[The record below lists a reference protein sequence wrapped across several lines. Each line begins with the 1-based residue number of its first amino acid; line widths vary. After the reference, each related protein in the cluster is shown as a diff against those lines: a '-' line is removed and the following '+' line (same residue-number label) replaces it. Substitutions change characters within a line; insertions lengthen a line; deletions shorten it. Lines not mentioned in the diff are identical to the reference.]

1 MKLMSF
7 YFILAMFACLW
18 TSCSHSANE
27 PQSATPLNQLPDIF
41 PDYVNVTI
49 PSQIAPLRFM
59 LRHAP
64 KEAIVS
70 ISCGEEKIVYEAS
83 GEKGFLID
91 EKQWNEL
98 LEEAVGKELEVKVYE
113 KVEGNWQ
120 MYLPFH
126 WSVSSDSIDP
136 YLVYRLLEP
145 GYEIWNQMGIYQRRL
160 ADFKETAIIPNHL
173 TGHNCINCHNF
184 PNQDPNQ
191 MVLHMRGKGG
201 GTYLF
206 QSGDITKLNGKVSEH
221 IPSLVYPSWH
231 PFGDLIAFSTNQT
244 RQAFHFNDK
253 NRIEVM
259 DYASDVFLYD
269 VKNNEVMTVPQLFSD
284 AAFETFPHF
293 SPDGKTLYFCSA
305 EAQKM
310 PESYQEVKYS
320 LCSIP
325 FNPDTRTFGHQVDT
339 LYHGKDNGKS
349 VSFPRVSPDGKFLV
363 FTLSDYGNFSI
374 WHKEA
379 DLYLVNLQEGTVAPL
394 EAANSDN
401 VESYHSWSSNGRW
414 LVYSSRRI
422 DGLYTHPHLIHI
434 DAEGK
439 TGKPFILPQKDASFY
454 SSYMQSFNIP
464 EFVKG
469 PVEYSTHDIAEV
481 TLEQGK
487 TIDWVNE

>member
-1 MKLMSF
+1 MKHTIS
-7 YFILAMFACLW
+7 YFLLAIFASVW
-18 TSCSHSANE
+18 TACSHSASE
-27 PQSATPLNQLPDIF
+27 PQSATALNQMPDIF
-41 PDYVNVTI
+41 PDYVDVTI
-49 PSQIAPLRFM
+49 PSEIAPLRFK

-64 KEAIVS
+64 EEAIVS

-91 EKQWNEL
+91 EKQWSEM
-98 LEEAVGKELEVKVYE
+98 LEASVGKELEVKVYE
-113 KVEGNWQ
+113 KIDGNWQ

-126 WSVSSDSIDP
+126 WSVSTDPIDP

-145 GYEIWNQMGIYQRRL
+145 GYEIWNEMGIFQRSL
-160 ADFKETAIIPNHL
+160 ADYKETAVISNHL
-173 TGHNCINCHNF
+173 TNNNCINCHSF
-184 PNQDPNQ
+184 PNQDPSQ

-206 QSGDITKLNGKVSEH
+206 QSGDITKLNGKVSEK

-231 PFGDLIAFSTNQT
+231 SSGDFIAFSTNQT

-259 DYASDVFLYD
+259 DYASDVFVYD
-269 VKNNEVMTVPQLFSD
+269 VKKNEVLTFPQLFSD
-284 AAFETFPHF
+284 KAFETFPHF

-310 PESYQEVKYS
+310 PESYENIKYS
-320 LCSIP
+320 LCSISFDP
-325 FNPDTRTFGHQVDT
+325 ATRTFGNQVDT
-339 LYHGKDNGKS
+339 LYNGKENDKS

-379 DLYLVNLQEGTVAPL
+379 DLYIANLQDGTIAPL

-401 VESYHSWSSNGRW
+401 VESYHSWSSNSRW
-414 LVYSSRRI
+414 LVFSSRRI
-422 DGLYTHPHLIHI
+422 DGLYTHPHLIHV
-434 DAEGK
+434 DEEGK
-439 TGKPFILPQKDASFY
+439 AGKPFILPQKHVSFY
-454 SSYMQSFNIP
+454 STYMQSFNIP

-469 PVEYSTHDIAEV
+469 PVEYPSHKIANT

-487 TIDWVNE
+487 TISIHK

>member
-1 MKLMSF
+1 MKHTIS
-7 YFILAMFACLW
+7 YFLLAIFASVW
-18 TSCSHSANE
+18 TACSHSASE
-27 PQSATPLNQLPDIF
+27 PQSATALNQMPDIF
-41 PDYVNVTI
+41 PDYVDVTI
-49 PSQIAPLRFM
+49 PSEIAPLRFK

-64 KEAIVS
+64 EEAIVS
-70 ISCGEEKIVYEAS
+70 ISCGEEKIVCEAS

-91 EKQWNEL
+91 EKQWSEM
-98 LEEAVGKELEVKVYE
+98 LEASVGKELEVKVYE
-113 KVEGNWQ
+113 KIDGNWQ

-126 WSVSSDSIDP
+126 WSVSTDPIDP

-145 GYEIWNQMGIYQRRL
+145 GYEIWNEMGIFQRSL
-160 ADFKETAIIPNHL
+160 ADYKETAIISNHL
-173 TGHNCINCHNF
+173 TNNNCINCHSF
-184 PNQDPNQ
+184 PNQDPSQ

-206 QSGDITKLNGKVSEH
+206 QSGDITKLNGKVSEK

-231 PFGDLIAFSTNQT
+231 PSGDFIAFSTNQT

-259 DYASDVFLYD
+259 DYASDVFVYD
-269 VKNNEVMTVPQLFSD
+269 VKKNEVLTFPQLFSD
-284 AAFETFPHF
+284 KAFETFPHF

-310 PESYQEVKYS
+310 PESYENIKYS
-320 LCSIP
+320 LCSISFDP
-325 FNPDTRTFGHQVDT
+325 ATRTFGNQVDT
-339 LYHGKDNGKS
+339 LYNGKENDKS

-379 DLYLVNLQEGTVAPL
+379 DLYITNLQDGTIAPL

-401 VESYHSWSSNGRW
+401 VESYHSWSSNSRW
-414 LVYSSRRI
+414 LVFSSRRI
-422 DGLYTHPHLIHI
+422 DGLYTHPHLIHV
-434 DAEGK
+434 DEEGK
-439 TGKPFILPQKDASFY
+439 AGKPFILPQKHVSFY
-454 SSYMQSFNIP
+454 STYMQSFNIP

-469 PVEYSTHDIAEV
+469 PVEYPSHKIANT

-487 TIDWVNE
+487 TISIHK

>member
-1 MKLMSF
+1 MKRTLL
-7 YFILAMFACLW
+7 YFLLAIFASVW
-18 TSCSHSANE
+18 TACSHSASE
-27 PQSATPLNQLPDIF
+27 PQSATALNQMPDIF
-41 PDYVNVTI
+41 PDYVDVTI
-49 PSQIAPLRFM
+49 PSEIAPLRFK

-64 KEAIVS
+64 EEAIVS
-70 ISCGEEKIVYEAS
+70 ISCGEEKIVCGAS

-91 EKQWNEL
+91 EKQWNEM
-98 LEEAVGKELEVKVYE
+98 LEVSVGKELEVKVYE
-113 KVEGNWQ
+113 KIDGNWQ

-126 WSVSSDSIDP
+126 WSVSTDAIDP

-145 GYEIWNQMGIYQRRL
+145 GYEIWNEMGVFQRSL
-160 ADFKETAIIPNHL
+160 ADYKETAVISNHL
-173 TGHNCINCHNF
+173 TNNNCINCHSF

-206 QSGDITKLNGKVSEH
+206 QSGDITKLNGKVSEK

-231 PFGDLIAFSTNQT
+231 PSGDFIAFSTNQT

-259 DYASDVFLYD
+259 DYASDVFVYD
-269 VKNNEVMTVPQLFSD
+269 VKKNEVLTFPQFFSD
-284 AAFETFPHF
+284 KAFETFPHF

-310 PESYQEVKYS
+310 PESYENIKYN
-320 LCSIP
+320 LCSVSFDP
-325 FNPDTRTFGHQVDT
+325 ATRSFGNQVDT
-339 LYHGKDNGKS
+339 LYNGKKNDKS

-379 DLYLVNLQEGTVAPL
+379 DLYIANLQDGTVAPL

-401 VESYHSWSSNGRW
+401 VESYHSWSSNSRW
-414 LVYSSRRI
+414 LVFSSRRI

-434 DAEGK
+434 DEEGK
-439 TGKPFILPQKDASFY
+439 TGKPFILPQKHVSFY
-454 SSYMQSFNIP
+454 STYMQSFNIP

-469 PVEYSTHDIAEV
+469 PVEYSSHDIANS
-481 TLEQGK
+481 TSKTGK
-487 TIDWVNE
+487 TIVIRQ

>member
-1 MKLMSF
+1 MKHTIS
-7 YFILAMFACLW
+7 YFLLAIFASVW
-18 TSCSHSANE
+18 TACSHSASE
-27 PQSATPLNQLPDIF
+27 PQSATALNQMPDIF
-41 PDYVNVTI
+41 PDYVDVTI
-49 PSQIAPLRFM
+49 PSEIAPLRFK

-64 KEAIVS
+64 EEAIVS
-70 ISCGEEKIVYEAS
+70 ISCGEEKIVCEAS

-91 EKQWNEL
+91 EKQWSEM
-98 LEEAVGKELEVKVYE
+98 LEASVGKELEVKVYE
-113 KVEGNWQ
+113 KIDGNWQ

-126 WSVSSDSIDP
+126 WSVSTDPIDP

-145 GYEIWNQMGIYQRRL
+145 GYEIWNEMGIFQRSL
-160 ADFKETAIIPNHL
+160 ADYKETAIISNHL
-173 TGHNCINCHNF
+173 TNNNCINCHSF
-184 PNQDPNQ
+184 PNQDPSQ

-206 QSGDITKLNGKVSEH
+206 QSGDITKLNGKVSEK

-231 PFGDLIAFSTNQT
+231 PSGDFIAFSTNQT

-259 DYASDVFLYD
+259 DYASDVFVYD
-269 VKNNEVMTVPQLFSD
+269 VKKNEVLTFPQLFSD
-284 AAFETFPHF
+284 KAFETFPHF

-310 PESYQEVKYS
+310 PESYENIKYS
-320 LCSIP
+320 LCSISFDP
-325 FNPDTRTFGHQVDT
+325 ATRTFGNQVDT
-339 LYHGKDNGKS
+339 LYNGKENDKS

-379 DLYLVNLQEGTVAPL
+379 DLYITNLQDGTIAPL

-401 VESYHSWSSNGRW
+401 VESYHSWSSNSRW
-414 LVYSSRRI
+414 LVFSSRRI
-422 DGLYTHPHLIHI
+422 DGLYTHPHLIHV
-434 DAEGK
+434 DEEGK
-439 TGKPFILPQKDASFY
+439 AGKPFILPQKHVSFY
-454 SSYMQSFNIP
+454 STYMQSFNIP

-469 PVEYSTHDIAEV
+469 PVEYPSHEIANT

-487 TIDWVNE
+487 TISIHK